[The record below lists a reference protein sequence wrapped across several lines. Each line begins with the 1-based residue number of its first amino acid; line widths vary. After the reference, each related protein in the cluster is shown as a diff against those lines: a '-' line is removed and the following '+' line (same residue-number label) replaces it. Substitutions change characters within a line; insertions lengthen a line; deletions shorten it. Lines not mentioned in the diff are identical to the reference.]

1 MRNLKSLNEVLAQ
14 IIKESKKVS
23 KFIRAVKR
31 TVIGIGPLVPS
42 QIPLEQDVK
51 MLGYLDKFNRNSL
64 LHVQNKVHQIKE
76 QVNESLHSFTRI
88 DYYPEGHF
96 FRTTPIICGT
106 NR

>member
-23 KFIRAVKR
+23 KFIRSVKR

-51 MLGYLDKFNRNSL
+51 MLG
-64 LHVQNKVHQIKE
+64 
-76 QVNESLHSFTRI
+76 
-88 DYYPEGHF
+88 
-96 FRTTPIICGT
+96 
-106 NR
+106 